1 LTVDTQLFGDGNASL
16 SIPTLTTERL
26 TLRPHRLDDFDAI
39 AALWNDPEVARFIG
53 GVPSTREQSWSRL
66 LRYKGSWHF
75 LGFGFWAIEDRTSGS
90 FIGEA
95 GFLEA
100 RRDIR
105 PSIEGM
111 LETGWVLDPIAHGK
125 GYATEALK
133 AMIEWGVSH
142 FPSRKLTC
150 IIAPG
155 NGASRRV
162 AIKLGFEEVARTTY
176 LGSDVALFE
185 LIGRG

>member
-1 LTVDTQLFGDGNASL
+1 LTVEAQLFGDGSASL

-26 TLRPHRLDDFDAI
+26 ILRPHRLDDFDAV
-39 AALWNDPEVARFIG
+39 AALWSDPEVVRFIG

-75 LGFGFWAIEDRTSGS
+75 LGFGFWAIEERASGS

-100 RRDIR
+100 RRDIV
-105 PSIEGM
+105 PSIEET
-111 LETGWVLDPIAHGK
+111 LETGWVLDPAAHGK

-133 AMIEWGVSH
+133 AMIEWGVAH
-142 FPSRKLTC
+142 FPSRRMTC
-150 IIAPG
+150 IIAPE
-155 NGASRRV
+155 NSASIRV
-162 AIKLGFEEVARTTY
+162 AIKLEFEEVVRTTY

-185 LIGRG
+185 RNSRN